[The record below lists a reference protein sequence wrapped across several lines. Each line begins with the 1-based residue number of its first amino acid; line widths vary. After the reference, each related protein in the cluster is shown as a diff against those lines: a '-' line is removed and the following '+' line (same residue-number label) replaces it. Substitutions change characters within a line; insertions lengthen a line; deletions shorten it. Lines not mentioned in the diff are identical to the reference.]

1 MSEFNFVATARND
14 LGTSASRRL
23 RRAKQY
29 IPAIIYGG
37 EEAPQPIA
45 VEQREFYRVLE
56 TEEAIYTSI
65 LNLDIDG
72 KKQQVIMKD
81 MQRHPFKPLVLHVDF
96 QRVDST
102 HTVSVQVPLHFQNE
116 DNCVGVKQQGG
127 KIQHLL
133 NEVEVTALPQ
143 NLPQSIDI
151 DVSKLEVGQTI
162 HLSDLELAEGV
173 NITAL
178 AHGGDTGVVS
188 VHAKKGGKSDD
199 ADEEGGEEATE
210 E

>member
-1 MSEFNFVATARND
+1 MTEFNFVATARNE

-29 IPAIIYGG
+29 IPAIVYGG
-37 EEAPQPIA
+37 EEQPQPIA

-72 KKQQVIMKD
+72 KKQQVILKD
-81 MQRHPFKPLVLHVDF
+81 MQRHPFKPLVVHVDF

-102 HTVSVQVPLHFQNE
+102 HAVSVLVPLHFQNE
-116 DNCVGVKQQGG
+116 ESCVGVKQQGG
-127 KIQHLL
+127 SIQHLL
-133 NEVEVTALPQ
+133 NEVEVSALPQ

-151 DVSKLEVGQTI
+151 DVAALEVGTTI
-162 HLSDLELAEGV
+162 HLSDLQLPEGV
-173 NITAL
+173 SITAL

-188 VHAKKGGKSDD
+188 VQAKKGGKDQ
-199 ADEEGGEEATE
+199 DEEGEGEEAAE
-210 E
+210 

>member
-1 MSEFNFVATARND
+1 MTQFDFKATARNE

-29 IPAIIYGG
+29 IPAIVYGG
-37 EEAPQPIA
+37 EEAPLPIA

-65 LNLDIDG
+65 LNLEIDG

-81 MQRHPFKPLVLHVDF
+81 MQRHPFKPLVQHIDF
-96 QRVDST
+96 QRVDSE
-102 HTVSVQVPLHFQNE
+102 HEVSVLVPLHFLNE
-116 DNCVGVKQQGG
+116 EVCVGVKQQGG

-133 NEVEVTALPQ
+133 NEVEVSALPQ

-151 DVSKLEVGQTI
+151 DLSKVELGQTI
-162 HLSDLELAEGV
+162 HLSDLELPEGV
-173 NITAL
+173 KITAL

-188 VHAKKGGKSDD
+188 VQAKKGAKDD
-199 ADEEGGEEATE
+199 AEEEEGGEEAAE
-210 E
+210 

>member
-1 MSEFNFVATARND
+1 MTQFNFKATARNE

-23 RRAKQY
+23 RRAKQF
-29 IPAIIYGG
+29 IPAIVYGG
-37 EEAPQPIA
+37 DEAPMPIG

-72 KKQQVIMKD
+72 KKQQVILKD
-81 MQRHPFKPLVLHVDF
+81 MQRHPFKPLVNHVDF

-102 HTVSVQVPLHFQNE
+102 HAVTVLVPLHFKNE
-116 DNCVGVKQQGG
+116 EVCVGVKQQGG
-127 KIQHLL
+127 TIQHLL
-133 NEVEVTALPQ
+133 NEVEVSALPQ
-143 NLPQSIDI
+143 NLPQFIDI
-151 DVSKLEVGQTI
+151 DVSSLEVGDTI
-162 HLSDLELAEGV
+162 HLSDLQMPEGV
-173 NITAL
+173 SITAL

-188 VHAKKGGKSDD
+188 VHVKKGSKDD
-199 ADEEGGEEATE
+199 AEDEEGGEAAAE